1 LAVHLLVELEKTFGI
16 RLPVTTL
23 LRDTT
28 VKGFAEAVRNVDG
41 HASNLILNPDGEFE
55 PLFLVHGWVGGVLQ
69 YRALAPHLDPR
80 QPVIGLHPQELDLGR
95 SLDTSIEG
103 MAARAI
109 TLMRGLKPAGPYL
122 IGGHS
127 IGGMIAYEM
136 ARQLSEQ
143 GQESAIVLLIDTHVP
158 RHGLRL
164 VRQKVRWYREA
175 FRDRPIRDRLTH
187 GRKVIDYRVG
197 RPLRRWVKGLPA
209 ESDDRTSFDS
219 LARNDEANYTA
230 LGHFVAKP
238 YDGRVVVA
246 RTADWTLKAGAEDL
260 GWTSLVKGYLEI
272 RLLPGSHFTLFD
284 EPNVAVV
291 GDFISST
298 LAELRNGSV
307 PQTPAAGA
315 QAGSPGDHR

>member
-1 LAVHLLVELEKTFGI
+1 
-16 RLPVTTL
+16 
-23 LRDTT
+23 
-28 VKGFAEAVRNVDG
+28 
-41 HASNLILNPDGEFE
+41 
-55 PLFLVHGWVGGVLQ
+55 
-69 YRALAPHLDPR
+69 
-80 QPVIGLHPQELDLGR
+80 
-95 SLDTSIEG
+95 
-103 MAARAI
+103 
-109 TLMRGLKPAGPYL
+109 
-122 IGGHS
+122 
-127 IGGMIAYEM
+127 
-136 ARQLSEQ
+136 
-143 GQESAIVLLIDTHVP
+143 
-158 RHGLRL
+158 
-164 VRQKVRWYREA
+164 VRWYREA
-175 FRDRPIRDRLTH
+175 FRDRPFRDRLTH

-238 YDGRVVVA
+238 YHGRVVVA